1 MTVKDIYESFTHKM
15 AAKASWHRNY
25 VTVILCI
32 TSLTELNWSLQT
44 VNVAGKRHVFRARF
58 QSSSVHVLVVYQFG
72 DDGNEERGG
81 GDVAGE
87 ARDALRDADN

>member
-44 VNVAGKRHVFRARF
+44 AVRELEFTRC
-58 QSSSVHVLVVYQFG
+58 
-72 DDGNEERGG
+72 ERC
-81 GDVAGE
+81 
-87 ARDALRDADN
+87 R